1 MPRATNAPA
10 SRARRKR
17 MLEQAK
23 GFRGNRSKLFRYAK
37 NAVMHGQVYA
47 FRDRKAKKRTYR
59 GLWAIRL
66 NAACR
71 AQNLNYSKFINGLKR
86 ANIALNRKVLADI
99 AVRDAGVFSQLV
111 KLAQEGLKAAPAAA

>member
-17 MLEQAK
+17 MLKKAK

-37 NAVMHGQVYA
+37 DAVVHGQVYA
-47 FRDRKAKKRTYR
+47 FRDRKAKKRSYR

-71 AQNLNYSKFINGLKR
+71 AQSFTYSKLINGLKR
-86 ANIALNRKVLADI
+86 AKIALNRKVLADI
-99 AVRDAGVFSQLV
+99 AVRDAGAFSQIV
-111 KLAQEGLKAAPAAA
+111 KLAQEALKAAPAAA

>member
-17 MLEQAK
+17 MVAKAK
-23 GFRGNRSKLFRYAK
+23 GFRGNRSKLYRYAK
-37 NAVMHGQVYA
+37 NAVQHGQVYA

-71 AQNLNYSKFINGLKR
+71 AQGFTYSKLVNGLKR
-86 ANIALNRKVLADI
+86 AKVALNRKALADI
-99 AVRDAGVFSQLV
+99 AVRDAGAFSQII
-111 KLAQEGLKAAPAAA
+111 KLAQEGLKAAPVAA

>member
-17 MLEQAK
+17 MVKQAK
-23 GFRGNRSKLFRYAK
+23 GFRGRRSKLYRYAK
-37 NAVMHGQVYA
+37 NAVQHGQVYA

-71 AQNLNYSKFINGLKR
+71 AQNFTYSKLINGLKR
-86 ANIALNRKVLADI
+86 AKIALNRKALADI
-99 AVRDAGVFSQLV
+99 AARDAAVFTQIV
-111 KLAQEGLKAAPAAA
+111 KMAQDALKAAPAAA

>member
-17 MLEQAK
+17 MVAKAK
-23 GFRGNRSKLFRYAK
+23 GYRGNRSKLYRYAK
-37 NAVMHGQVYA
+37 NAVQHGQVYA

-71 AQNLNYSKFINGLKR
+71 AQNFTYSKLINGLKR
-86 ANIALNRKVLADI
+86 AKIALNRKVLADI
-99 AVRDAGVFSQLV
+99 AVRDAGAFSQIV
-111 KLAQEGLKAAPAAA
+111 KLAQEALKAAPVAA